1 MLRLIIT
8 LLFASIAT
16 SAHAS
21 KEALTERQ
29 VASIKRQVPEATEV
43 FTYAS
48 VGTLNQNAESYLVA
62 YFEKKEGQRRNAKK
76 HMAEIKRCAIFFM
89 RYDSLTLYGKSGPLT
104 SSGPADTIDCAVT
117 SDSVEIH
124 HRQPTRNCTEFNETW
139 KFKPGTDGF
148 ILVGYESAS
157 SDGCKSPVF
166 SETGTS
172 INFLSN
178 EARLWRK
185 SGEVI
190 ELWSEAS
197 PWNKPFVIAIAT
209 RNKEL
214 STRTAP
220 HPQFVFERFDIESF
234 KRWTRQQKDLC
245 GVIMENDKYVA
256 CR

>member
-1 MLRLIIT
+1 MLRLIIN

-16 SAHAS
+16 SAHAL

-48 VGTLNQNAESYLVA
+48 VGTLNQNAKIYLVA
-62 YFEKKEGQRRNAKK
+62 SFETKEDRQSNARERNE
-76 HMAEIKRCAIFFM
+76 HIQRCAIFFV
-89 RYDSLTLYGKSGPLT
+89 RDDSLTLHGKSGPLI
-104 SSGPADTIDCAVT
+104 SGGQSDTIACAVT
-117 SDSVEIH
+117 SNGVEIH
-124 HRQPTRNCTEFNETW
+124 HRHRTTFCAQFNQTW
-139 KFKPGTDGF
+139 KFKPGTNGF

-178 EARLWRK
+178 KARLWRK

-234 KRWTRQQKDLC
+234 KRWIRQQKDLC
-245 GVIMENDKYVA
+245 GVINENDKYVA

>member
-1 MLRLIIT
+1 MLRLIIA

-21 KEALTERQ
+21 MEALTERQ
-29 VASIKRQVPEATEV
+29 VASIKRQLPEATEV
-43 FTYAS
+43 FTHAS
-48 VGTLNQNAESYLVA
+48 AGTLNQNDKSYLVA
-62 YFEKKEGQRRNAKK
+62 YFEKKDDQRRNAKK
-76 HMAEIKRCAIFFM
+76 HMAEVMRCAIFFM
-89 RYDSLTLYGKSGPLT
+89 HDDSLTLYGKSGPLT
-104 SSGPADTIDCAVT
+104 SGGPADTIDCAVT

-124 HRQPTRNCTEFNETW
+124 HRHPKGNCAEFNETW

-148 ILVGYESAS
+148 ILVNYESTS

-172 INFLSN
+172 INLLSN
-178 EARLWRK
+178 KARLWRK

-197 PWNKPFVIAIAT
+197 PWNKPFVIAKAI

-214 STRTAP
+214 SIRTAP

-234 KRWTRQQKDLC
+234 KRWIRRQKDLC
-245 GVIMENDKYVA
+245 GVIMENDKYGS